1 MEAYRLKHLRGLRL
15 RVFLAAAEVIVPPDG
30 GAPGGNTLATAGVVD
45 YALDRLDPKLRG
57 LFLKFLVLVEILGL
71 FFGGRFF
78 SRNGAVAR
86 ERQLAWMER
95 SRLSKLRLG
104 FFGLK
109 SYVCMGHFTREDV
122 WPHIGY
128 GGPHVPARPFPDA
141 VIRALCQGAVEVTEE

>member
-1 MEAYRLKHLRGLRL
+1 METYRLKHLRGVRL
-15 RVFLAAAEVIVPPDG
+15 RVFLAAAEVVVPPDG
-30 GAPGGNTLATAGVVD
+30 DAPGGNTMATAGVVD

-71 FFGGRFF
+71 FFGGRLF
-78 SRNGAVAR
+78 SRNSAAAR

-95 SRLSKLRLG
+95 SGVAKLRMG

-122 WPHIGY
+122 WPHIGFD
-128 GGPHVPARPFPDA
+128 GPHVAGRPFPDST
-141 VIRALCQGAVEVTEE
+141 IRALCQRVVEVTE